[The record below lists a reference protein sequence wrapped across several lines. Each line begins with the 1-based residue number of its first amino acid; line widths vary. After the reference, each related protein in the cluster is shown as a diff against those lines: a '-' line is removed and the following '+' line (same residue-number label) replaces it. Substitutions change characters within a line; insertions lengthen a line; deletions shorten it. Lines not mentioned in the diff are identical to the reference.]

1 MKLTL
6 RFRHLHTLLGTSLLP
21 RYNTY
26 TYLGTDAHDV
36 VDSGRSQ
43 DNIFRE
49 NNIIG
54 GAESIKLMDADGTQF
69 INNTFQDA
77 TTIRFSDATKT
88 VMAGNIGL
96 KNSKLKVADG
106 ASSDARSD
114 KGFEPII

>member
-1 MKLTL
+1 ME
-6 RFRHLHTLLGTSLLP
+6 SSPLP
-21 RYNTY
+21 RYNTN
-26 TYLGTDAHDV
+26 TYLGTDAPDV
-36 VDSGRSQ
+36 VDSGRCQ
-43 DNIFRE
+43 DNIFQE

-54 GAESIKLMDADGTQF
+54 SAESIKLMDADGTQF
-69 INNTFQDA
+69 INNIFQDA

>member
-6 RFRHLHTLLGTSLLP
+6 LSRHLDPLFETSVLL

-26 TYLGTDAHDV
+26 TYLGTDAPDV
-36 VDSGRSQ
+36 VDSGRPK

-54 GAESIKLMDADGTQF
+54 GVESIKLMDTDGTQF

-88 VMAGNIGL
+88 VMSGNIGL
-96 KNSKLKVADG
+96 KNSKIKVADG
-106 ASSDARSD
+106 ASFDARSD
-114 KGFEPII
+114 KGFEPIK